1 MNSGLILFVVS
12 SIVTLAIASKSYSIG
27 KKFNFLDY
35 PAKGKIHSLPIPFVG
50 GIIIYFLIIVS
61 FLLNLLLDSDVNLYL
76 FLYINFFFIL
86 GFIDDKYDLNSYYKI
101 SLVII
106 ISLFF
111 IYIDKSFLIHRI
123 VFEISENEFYFGI
136 LKIPVTI
143 LCILLLYI
151 ALNMSDGINC
161 LLISF
166 TIIAMMLVN
175 TLIFKRNLEFIDI
188 SLFSSLITL
197 LYFNYK
203 NKIFLGNAGANLI
216 AAYFIYSLING
227 NYYRSVDVFLV
238 ISPFLILGIDMVRLI
253 FLRLLNRT
261 NPFNRDLNHFH
272 HILYRKFNIK
282 ITVAIYLIISFMPLT
297 LNYLTN
303 ITTLAFIPFQI
314 LIYSFII
321 YRLRKITIKIN
332 E

>member
-1 MNSGLILFVVS
+1 MIKGLIFFLIN
-12 SIVTLAIASKSYSIG
+12 SIIVLVIASKSYSIG

-35 PAKGKIHSLPIPFVG
+35 PAKGKIHTSPIPFVG
-50 GIIIYFLIIVS
+50 GVIIYILLIICFS
-61 FLLNLLLDSDVNLYL
+61 LNFFINIDLNLYS
-76 FLYINFFFIL
+76 FFYMTVFFVL
-86 GFIDDKYDLNSYYKI
+86 GFIDDKFDLNSYYKI
-101 SLVII
+101 LLVIV
-106 ISLFF
+106 ISLLMIFV
-111 IYIDKSFLIHRI
+111 DESFLIYKI
-123 VFEISENEFYFGI
+123 SFEITNNEFYFGL

-151 ALNMSDGINC
+151 AINMSDGINC

-166 TIIAMMLVN
+166 ASLTLILIN
-175 TLIFKRNLEFIDI
+175 TLVFRHSLEFIDI
-188 SLFSSLITL
+188 TLLSSLITL

-203 NKIFLGNAGANLI
+203 NKVFLGNAGANLI

-253 FLRLLNRT
+253 FLRLLKRT

-272 HILYRKFNIK
+272 HILYRKFNIE
-282 ITVAIYLIISFMPLT
+282 ITIATYLIISFMPLT

-303 ITTLAFIPFQI
+303 VTTLAFIPFQI

-321 YRLRKITIKIN
+321 YRLG
-332 E
+332 

>member
-1 MNSGLILFVVS
+1 MIKGLIFFLIN
-12 SIVTLAIASKSYSIG
+12 SIIVLVIASKSYSIG

-35 PAKGKIHSLPIPFVG
+35 PAKGKIHTSPIPFVG
-50 GIIIYFLIIVS
+50 GIIIYILLIICFS
-61 FLLNLLLDSDVNLYL
+61 LNFFINIDLNLYS
-76 FLYINFFFIL
+76 FFYMTVFFVL
-86 GFIDDKYDLNSYYKI
+86 GFIDDKFDLNSYYKI
-101 SLVII
+101 LLVIV
-106 ISLFF
+106 ISLLMIFV
-111 IYIDKSFLIHRI
+111 DESFLIYKI
-123 VFEISENEFYFGI
+123 SFEITNNEFYFGL

-151 ALNMSDGINC
+151 AINMSDGINC

-166 TIIAMMLVN
+166 ASLTLILIN
-175 TLIFKRNLEFIDI
+175 TLVFRRSLEFIDI
-188 SLFSSLITL
+188 TLLSSLITL

-203 NKIFLGNAGANLI
+203 NKVFLGNAGANLI

-253 FLRLLNRT
+253 FLRLLKRT

-282 ITVAIYLIISFMPLT
+282 ITIATYLIISFMPLT

-303 ITTLAFIPFQI
+303 VTTLAFIPFQI

-321 YRLRKITIKIN
+321 YRLG
-332 E
+332 

>member
-1 MNSGLILFVVS
+1 MIKGLIFFLIN
-12 SIVTLAIASKSYSIG
+12 SIIVLVIASKSYSIG

-35 PAKGKIHSLPIPFVG
+35 PAKGKIHTSPTPFVG
-50 GIIIYFLIIVS
+50 GIIIYILLIICFS
-61 FLLNLLLDSDVNLYL
+61 LNFFINIDLNLYS
-76 FLYINFFFIL
+76 FFYMTVFFVL
-86 GFIDDKYDLNSYYKI
+86 GFIDDKFDLNSYYKI
-101 SLVII
+101 LLVIV
-106 ISLFF
+106 ISLLM
-111 IYIDKSFLIHRI
+111 IYVDESFLIYKI
-123 VFEISENEFYFGI
+123 SFEITNNEFYFGL

-151 ALNMSDGINC
+151 AINMSDGINC

-166 TIIAMMLVN
+166 ASLTLLLINILV
-175 TLIFKRNLEFIDI
+175 FRHSLEFIDI
-188 SLFSSLITL
+188 TLLSSLITL

-203 NKIFLGNAGANLI
+203 NKVFLGNAGANLI
-216 AAYFIYSLING
+216 AAYFIYLLING

-238 ISPFLILGIDMVRLI
+238 ISPFLVLGIDMVRLI
-253 FLRLLNRT
+253 FLRLLKRT

-282 ITVAIYLIISFMPLT
+282 ITIATYLIISFMPLT

-303 ITTLAFIPFQI
+303 ITTLTFIPFQI

-321 YRLRKITIKIN
+321 YRLR
-332 E
+332 

>member
-1 MNSGLILFVVS
+1 MIKGLIFFLIN
-12 SIVTLAIASKSYSIG
+12 SIIVLVIASKSYSIG

-35 PAKGKIHSLPIPFVG
+35 PAKGKIHTSPIPFVG
-50 GIIIYFLIIVS
+50 GVIIYILLIICFS
-61 FLLNLLLDSDVNLYL
+61 LNFFINIDLNLYS
-76 FLYINFFFIL
+76 FFYMTVFFVL
-86 GFIDDKYDLNSYYKI
+86 GFIDDKFDLNSYYKI
-101 SLVII
+101 LLVIV
-106 ISLFF
+106 ISLLMIFV
-111 IYIDKSFLIHRI
+111 DESFLIYKI
-123 VFEISENEFYFGI
+123 SFEITNNEFYFGL

-151 ALNMSDGINC
+151 AINMSDGINC

-166 TIIAMMLVN
+166 ASITLILIN
-175 TLIFKRNLEFIDI
+175 TLIFRHSLEFIDI
-188 SLFSSLITL
+188 TLLSSLITL

-203 NKIFLGNAGANLI
+203 NKVFLGNAGANLI

-253 FLRLLNRT
+253 FLRLLKKN
-261 NPFNRDLNHFH
+261 NPFNRDLGHFH

-282 ITVAIYLIISFMPLT
+282 ITIATYLIISFMPLT

-303 ITTLAFIPFQI
+303 VTTLAFIPFQI

-321 YRLRKITIKIN
+321 YRLR
-332 E
+332 

>member
-1 MNSGLILFVVS
+1 MIKGLIFFLIN
-12 SIVTLAIASKSYSIG
+12 SIIVLVIASKSYSIG

-35 PAKGKIHSLPIPFVG
+35 PAKGKIHTSPIPFVG
-50 GIIIYFLIIVS
+50 GVIIYILLIICFS
-61 FLLNLLLDSDVNLYL
+61 LNFFINIDLNLYS
-76 FLYINFFFIL
+76 FFYMTVFFVL
-86 GFIDDKYDLNSYYKI
+86 GFIDDMFDLNSYYKI
-101 SLVII
+101 LLVIV
-106 ISLFF
+106 ISLLMIFV
-111 IYIDKSFLIHRI
+111 DESFLIYKI
-123 VFEISENEFYFGI
+123 SFEITNNEFYFGL

-151 ALNMSDGINC
+151 AINMSDGINC

-166 TIIAMMLVN
+166 ASITLILIN
-175 TLIFKRNLEFIDI
+175 TLIFRHSLEFIDI
-188 SLFSSLITL
+188 TLLSSLITL

-203 NKIFLGNAGANLI
+203 NKVFLGNAGANLI

-253 FLRLLNRT
+253 FLRLLKRT

-282 ITVAIYLIISFMPLT
+282 ITIATYLIISFMPLT

-321 YRLRKITIKIN
+321 YRLR
-332 E
+332 

>member
-1 MNSGLILFVVS
+1 MIKGLIFFLIN
-12 SIVTLAIASKSYSIG
+12 SIIVLVIASKSYSIG

-35 PAKGKIHSLPIPFVG
+35 PAKGKIHTSPIPFVG
-50 GIIIYFLIIVS
+50 GVIIYILLIICFS
-61 FLLNLLLDSDVNLYL
+61 LNFFINIDLNLYS
-76 FLYINFFFIL
+76 FFYMTVFFVL
-86 GFIDDKYDLNSYYKI
+86 GFIDDMFDLNSYYKI
-101 SLVII
+101 LLVIV
-106 ISLFF
+106 ISLLMIFV
-111 IYIDKSFLIHRI
+111 DESFLIYKI
-123 VFEISENEFYFGI
+123 SFEITNNEFYFGL

-151 ALNMSDGINC
+151 AINMSDGINC

-166 TIIAMMLVN
+166 ASLTLILIN
-175 TLIFKRNLEFIDI
+175 TLVFRHSLEFIDI
-188 SLFSSLITL
+188 TLLSSLITL

-203 NKIFLGNAGANLI
+203 NKVFLGNAGANLI

-253 FLRLLNRT
+253 FLRLLKRT

-282 ITVAIYLIISFMPLT
+282 ITIATYLIISFMPLT

-303 ITTLAFIPFQI
+303 VTTLAFIPFQI

-321 YRLRKITIKIN
+321 YRLG
-332 E
+332 

>member
-1 MNSGLILFVVS
+1 MIKGLIFFLIN
-12 SIVTLAIASKSYSIG
+12 SIIVLVIASKSYSIG

-35 PAKGKIHSLPIPFVG
+35 PAKGKIHTSPIPFVG
-50 GIIIYFLIIVS
+50 GVIIYILLIICFS
-61 FLLNLLLDSDVNLYL
+61 LNFFINIDLNLYS
-76 FLYINFFFIL
+76 FFYMTVFFVL
-86 GFIDDKYDLNSYYKI
+86 GFIDDKFDLNSYYKI
-101 SLVII
+101 LLVIV
-106 ISLFF
+106 ISLLMIFV
-111 IYIDKSFLIHRI
+111 DESFLIYKI
-123 VFEISENEFYFGI
+123 SFEITNNEFYFGP

-151 ALNMSDGINC
+151 AINMSDGINC

-166 TIIAMMLVN
+166 ASITLILIN
-175 TLIFKRNLEFIDI
+175 TLIFRHSLEFIDI
-188 SLFSSLITL
+188 TLLSSLITL

-203 NKIFLGNAGANLI
+203 NKVFLGNAGANLI

-253 FLRLLNRT
+253 FLRLLKRT

-282 ITVAIYLIISFMPLT
+282 ITIATYLIISFMPLT

-321 YRLRKITIKIN
+321 YRLR
-332 E
+332 

>member
-1 MNSGLILFVVS
+1 MIKGLIFFIINSIIVS
-12 SIVTLAIASKSYSIG
+12 VIVSKSYNIA

-35 PAKGKIHSLPIPFVG
+35 PAKDKTHTSPTPFVG
-50 GIIIYFLIIVS
+50 GIIIYILLIVCFSLNFFINID
-61 FLLNLLLDSDVNLYL
+61 LNLYS
-76 FLYINFFFIL
+76 FFYMTAFFVL
-86 GFIDDKYDLNSYYKI
+86 GFIDDKFDLNSYYKI
-101 SLVII
+101 LLVIV
-106 ISLFF
+106 ISLFLIF
-111 IYIDKSFLIHRI
+111 VDESFLIHKI
-123 VFEISENEFYFGI
+123 FFEITNNEFYFGL

-151 ALNMSDGINC
+151 AINMSDGINC

-166 TIIAMMLVN
+166 ASVTLVLVN
-175 TLIFKRNLEFIDI
+175 TLILKHSLKFIDI
-188 SLFSSLITL
+188 TLLSSLITL

-203 NKIFLGNAGANLI
+203 NKVFLGNAGANLI
-216 AAYFIYSLING
+216 AAYFIYLLING

-238 ISPFLILGIDMVRLI
+238 ISPFLVLGIDMVRLI
-253 FLRLLNRT
+253 FLRLLKKT

-282 ITVAIYLIISFMPLT
+282 ITTATYLVISFMPLT
-297 LNYLTN
+297 LNYLTS

-321 YRLRKITIKIN
+321 YRLR
-332 E
+332 

>member
-1 MNSGLILFVVS
+1 MIKGLIFFLIN
-12 SIVTLAIASKSYSIG
+12 SIIVLVIASKSYSIG

-35 PAKGKIHSLPIPFVG
+35 PAKGKIHTSPIPFVG
-50 GIIIYFLIIVS
+50 GIIIYILLIICFS
-61 FLLNLLLDSDVNLYL
+61 LNFFINIDLNLYS
-76 FLYINFFFIL
+76 FFYMTVFFVL
-86 GFIDDKYDLNSYYKI
+86 GFIDDKFDLNSYYKI
-101 SLVII
+101 LLVIV
-106 ISLFF
+106 ISLLMIFV
-111 IYIDKSFLIHRI
+111 DESFLIYKI
-123 VFEISENEFYFGI
+123 SFEITNNEFYFGL

-151 ALNMSDGINC
+151 AINMSDGINC

-166 TIIAMMLVN
+166 ASITLILIN
-175 TLIFKRNLEFIDI
+175 TLIFRHSLEFIDI
-188 SLFSSLITL
+188 TLLSSLITL

-203 NKIFLGNAGANLI
+203 NKVFLGNAGANLI

-253 FLRLLNRT
+253 FLRLLKRT

-282 ITVAIYLIISFMPLT
+282 ITIATYLIISFMPLT

-321 YRLRKITIKIN
+321 YRLR
-332 E
+332 

>member
-1 MNSGLILFVVS
+1 MIKGLIFFLIN
-12 SIVTLAIASKSYSIG
+12 SIIVLVIASKSYSIG

-35 PAKGKIHSLPIPFVG
+35 PAKGKIHTSPIPFVG
-50 GIIIYFLIIVS
+50 GVIIYILLIICFS
-61 FLLNLLLDSDVNLYL
+61 LNFFINIDLNLYS
-76 FLYINFFFIL
+76 FFYMTVFFVL
-86 GFIDDKYDLNSYYKI
+86 GFIDDKFDLNSYYKI
-101 SLVII
+101 LLVIV
-106 ISLFF
+106 ISLLMIFV
-111 IYIDKSFLIHRI
+111 DESFLIYKI
-123 VFEISENEFYFGI
+123 SFEITNNEFYFGL

-151 ALNMSDGINC
+151 AINMSDGINC

-166 TIIAMMLVN
+166 ASLTLILIN
-175 TLIFKRNLEFIDI
+175 TLVFRHSLEFIDI
-188 SLFSSLITL
+188 TLLSSLITL

-203 NKIFLGNAGANLI
+203 NKVFLGNAGANLI

-253 FLRLLNRT
+253 FLRLLKRT

-282 ITVAIYLIISFMPLT
+282 ITIATYLIISFMPLT

-321 YRLRKITIKIN
+321 YRLR
-332 E
+332 

>member
-1 MNSGLILFVVS
+1 MIKGLIFFLIN
-12 SIVTLAIASKSYSIG
+12 SIIVLVIASKSYSIG

-35 PAKGKIHSLPIPFVG
+35 PAKGKIHTSPIPFVG
-50 GIIIYFLIIVS
+50 GVIIYILLIICFS
-61 FLLNLLLDSDVNLYL
+61 LNFFINIDLNLYS
-76 FLYINFFFIL
+76 FFYMTVFFVL
-86 GFIDDKYDLNSYYKI
+86 GFIDDKFDLNSYYKI
-101 SLVII
+101 LLVIV
-106 ISLFF
+106 ISLLMIFV
-111 IYIDKSFLIHRI
+111 DESFLIYKI
-123 VFEISENEFYFGI
+123 SFEITNNEFYFGP

-151 ALNMSDGINC
+151 AINMSDGINC

-166 TIIAMMLVN
+166 ASITLILIN
-175 TLIFKRNLEFIDI
+175 TLIFRHSLEFIDI
-188 SLFSSLITL
+188 TLLSSLITL

-203 NKIFLGNAGANLI
+203 NKVFLGNAGANLI

-253 FLRLLNRT
+253 FLRLLKRT

-282 ITVAIYLIISFMPLT
+282 ITIATYLIISFMPLT

-303 ITTLAFIPFQI
+303 VTTLAFIPFQI
-314 LIYSFII
+314 LIYSFIT
-321 YRLRKITIKIN
+321 YRLG
-332 E
+332 

>member
-1 MNSGLILFVVS
+1 MTVFFV
-12 SIVTLAIASKSYSIG
+12 
-27 KKFNFLDY
+27 
-35 PAKGKIHSLPIPFVG
+35 
-50 GIIIYFLIIVS
+50 
-61 FLLNLLLDSDVNLYL
+61 
-76 FLYINFFFIL
+76 L
-86 GFIDDKYDLNSYYKI
+86 GFIDDMFDLNSYYKI
-101 SLVII
+101 LLVIV
-106 ISLFF
+106 ISLLMIFV
-111 IYIDKSFLIHRI
+111 DESFLIYKI
-123 VFEISENEFYFGI
+123 SFEITNNEFYFGL

-151 ALNMSDGINC
+151 AINMSDGINC

-166 TIIAMMLVN
+166 ASLTLILIN
-175 TLIFKRNLEFIDI
+175 TLVFRHSLEFIDI
-188 SLFSSLITL
+188 TLLSSLITL

-203 NKIFLGNAGANLI
+203 NKVFLGNAGANLI

-253 FLRLLNRT
+253 FLRLLKRT

-282 ITVAIYLIISFMPLT
+282 ITIATYLIISFMPLT

-303 ITTLAFIPFQI
+303 VTTLAFIPFQI

-321 YRLRKITIKIN
+321 YRLR
-332 E
+332 

>member
-1 MNSGLILFVVS
+1 MIKGLIFFLIN
-12 SIVTLAIASKSYSIG
+12 SIIVLVIASKSYSIG

-35 PAKGKIHSLPIPFVG
+35 PAKGKIHTSPIPFVG
-50 GIIIYFLIIVS
+50 GVIIYILLIICFS
-61 FLLNLLLDSDVNLYL
+61 LNFFINIDLNLYS
-76 FLYINFFFIL
+76 FFYMTVFFVL
-86 GFIDDKYDLNSYYKI
+86 GFIDDKFDLNSYYKI
-101 SLVII
+101 LLVIV
-106 ISLFF
+106 ISLLMIFV
-111 IYIDKSFLIHRI
+111 DESFLIYKI
-123 VFEISENEFYFGI
+123 SFEITNNEFYFGL

-151 ALNMSDGINC
+151 AINMSDGINC

-166 TIIAMMLVN
+166 ASLTLILIN
-175 TLIFKRNLEFIDI
+175 TLVFRHSLEFIDI
-188 SLFSSLITL
+188 TLLSSLITL

-203 NKIFLGNAGANLI
+203 NKVFLGNAGANLI

-227 NYYRSVDVFLV
+227 NYYRSVGVFLV

-253 FLRLLNRT
+253 FLRLLKRT

-282 ITVAIYLIISFMPLT
+282 ITIATYLIISFMPLT

-303 ITTLAFIPFQI
+303 VTTLAFIPFQI

-321 YRLRKITIKIN
+321 YRLR
-332 E
+332 

>member
-1 MNSGLILFVVS
+1 MIKGLIFFLIN
-12 SIVTLAIASKSYSIG
+12 SIIVLVIASKSYSIG

-35 PAKGKIHSLPIPFVG
+35 PAKGKIHTSPIPFVG
-50 GIIIYFLIIVS
+50 GVIIYILLIICFS
-61 FLLNLLLDSDVNLYL
+61 LNFFINIDLNLYS
-76 FLYINFFFIL
+76 FFYMTVFFVL
-86 GFIDDKYDLNSYYKI
+86 GFIDDKFDLNSYYKI
-101 SLVII
+101 LLVIV
-106 ISLFF
+106 ISLLMIFV
-111 IYIDKSFLIHRI
+111 DESFLIYKI
-123 VFEISENEFYFGI
+123 SFEITNNEFYFGL

-151 ALNMSDGINC
+151 AINMSDGINC

-166 TIIAMMLVN
+166 ASITLILIN
-175 TLIFKRNLEFIDI
+175 TLIFRHSLEFIDI
-188 SLFSSLITL
+188 TLLSSLITL

-203 NKIFLGNAGANLI
+203 NKVFLGNAGANLI

-253 FLRLLNRT
+253 FLRLLKRT

-282 ITVAIYLIISFMPLT
+282 ITIATYLIISFMPLT

-303 ITTLAFIPFQI
+303 VTTLAFIPFQI
-314 LIYSFII
+314 LIYSFIT
-321 YRLRKITIKIN
+321 YRLG
-332 E
+332 

>member
-1 MNSGLILFVVS
+1 MIKGLIFFLIN
-12 SIVTLAIASKSYSIG
+12 SIIVLVIASKSYSIG

-35 PAKGKIHSLPIPFVG
+35 PAKGKIHTSPIPFVG
-50 GIIIYFLIIVS
+50 GVIIYILLIICFS
-61 FLLNLLLDSDVNLYL
+61 LNFFINIDLNLYS
-76 FLYINFFFIL
+76 FFYMTVFFVL
-86 GFIDDKYDLNSYYKI
+86 GFIDDKFDLNSYYKI
-101 SLVII
+101 LLVIV
-106 ISLFF
+106 ISLLMIFV
-111 IYIDKSFLIHRI
+111 DESFLIYKI
-123 VFEISENEFYFGI
+123 SFEITNNEFYFGL

-151 ALNMSDGINC
+151 AINMSDGINC

-166 TIIAMMLVN
+166 ASITLILIN
-175 TLIFKRNLEFIDI
+175 TLIFRHSLEFIDI
-188 SLFSSLITL
+188 TLLSSLITL

-203 NKIFLGNAGANLI
+203 NKVFLGNAGANLI

-253 FLRLLNRT
+253 FLRLLKRT

-282 ITVAIYLIISFMPLT
+282 ITIVTYLIISFMPLT

-303 ITTLAFIPFQI
+303 VTTLAFIPFQI
-314 LIYSFII
+314 LIYSFIT
-321 YRLRKITIKIN
+321 YRLG
-332 E
+332 

>member
-1 MNSGLILFVVS
+1 MIKGLIFFLIN
-12 SIVTLAIASKSYSIG
+12 SIIVLVIASKSYSIG

-35 PAKGKIHSLPIPFVG
+35 PAKGKIHTSPIPFVG
-50 GIIIYFLIIVS
+50 GVIIYILLIICFS
-61 FLLNLLLDSDVNLYL
+61 LNFFINIDLNLYS
-76 FLYINFFFIL
+76 FFYMTVFFVL
-86 GFIDDKYDLNSYYKI
+86 GFIDDKFDLNSYYKI
-101 SLVII
+101 LLVIV
-106 ISLFF
+106 ISLLMIFV
-111 IYIDKSFLIHRI
+111 DESFLIYKI
-123 VFEISENEFYFGI
+123 SFEITNNEFYFGL

-151 ALNMSDGINC
+151 AINMSDGINC

-166 TIIAMMLVN
+166 ASITLILIN
-175 TLIFKRNLEFIDI
+175 TLIFRHSLEFIDI
-188 SLFSSLITL
+188 TLLSSLITL

-203 NKIFLGNAGANLI
+203 NKVFLGNAGANLI

-253 FLRLLNRT
+253 FLRLLKRT

-282 ITVAIYLIISFMPLT
+282 ITIATYLIISFMPLT

-321 YRLRKITIKIN
+321 YRLR
-332 E
+332 

>member
-1 MNSGLILFVVS
+1 MIEKIILFIIN
-12 SIVTLAIASKSYSIG
+12 SIIVLTINTKSYYIA

-35 PAKGKIHSLPIPFVG
+35 PSKNKIHASPTPFVG
-50 GIIIYFLIIVS
+50 GIIIY
-61 FLLNLLLDSDVNLYL
+61 LLLFTCFVANVLSNFGLNTYL
-76 FLYINFFFIL
+76 FFYISAFFVL
-86 GFIDDKYDLNSYYKI
+86 GFIDDKFNLNSYYKI
-101 SLVII
+101 LLVILISI
-106 ISLFF
+106 IF
-111 IYIDKSFLIHRI
+111 IFLDDSFLIHKI
-123 VFEISENEFYFGI
+123 FFSISNTEYYFGK

-151 ALNMSDGINC
+151 AINMSDGINC

-166 TIIAMMLVN
+166 ASVTLVLIN
-175 TLIFKRNLEFIDI
+175 TLILKHSLEFIDI
-188 SLFSSLITL
+188 TLLSSLITL

-203 NKIFLGNAGANLI
+203 NKVFLGNAGANLI

-253 FLRLLNRT
+253 FLRLLKRT

-282 ITVAIYLIISFMPLT
+282 ITIVTYLIISFMPLT

-303 ITTLAFIPFQI
+303 VTTLAFIPFQI

-321 YRLRKITIKIN
+321 YRLR
-332 E
+332 

>member
-1 MNSGLILFVVS
+1 MIKGLIFFLIN
-12 SIVTLAIASKSYSIG
+12 SIIVLVIASKSYSIG

-35 PAKGKIHSLPIPFVG
+35 PAKGKIHTSPIPFVG
-50 GIIIYFLIIVS
+50 GVIIYILLIICFS
-61 FLLNLLLDSDVNLYL
+61 LNFFINIDLNLYS
-76 FLYINFFFIL
+76 FFYMTVFFVL
-86 GFIDDKYDLNSYYKI
+86 GFIDDKFDLNSYYKI
-101 SLVII
+101 LLVIV
-106 ISLFF
+106 ISLLMIFV
-111 IYIDKSFLIHRI
+111 DESFLIYKI
-123 VFEISENEFYFGI
+123 SFEITNNEFYFGL

-151 ALNMSDGINC
+151 AINMSDGINC

-166 TIIAMMLVN
+166 ASLTLILIN
-175 TLIFKRNLEFIDI
+175 TLVFRHSLEFIDI
-188 SLFSSLITL
+188 TLLSSLITL

-203 NKIFLGNAGANLI
+203 NKVFLGNAGANLI

-253 FLRLLNRT
+253 FLRLLKRT

-282 ITVAIYLIISFMPLT
+282 ITIATYLIISFMPLT

-303 ITTLAFIPFQI
+303 VTTLAFIPFQI

-321 YRLRKITIKIN
+321 YRLR
-332 E
+332 

>member
-1 MNSGLILFVVS
+1 MIKGLIFFLIN
-12 SIVTLAIASKSYSIG
+12 SIIVLVIASKSYSIG

-35 PAKGKIHSLPIPFVG
+35 PAKGKIHTSPIPFVG
-50 GIIIYFLIIVS
+50 GVIIYILLIICFS
-61 FLLNLLLDSDVNLYL
+61 LNFFINIDLNLYS
-76 FLYINFFFIL
+76 FFYMTVFFVL
-86 GFIDDKYDLNSYYKI
+86 GFIDDKFDLNSYYKI
-101 SLVII
+101 LLVIV
-106 ISLFF
+106 ISLLMIFV
-111 IYIDKSFLIHRI
+111 DESFLIYKI
-123 VFEISENEFYFGI
+123 SFEITNNEFYFGL

-151 ALNMSDGINC
+151 AINMSDGINC

-166 TIIAMMLVN
+166 ASITLILIN
-175 TLIFKRNLEFIDI
+175 TLIFRHSLEFIDI
-188 SLFSSLITL
+188 TLLSSLITL

-203 NKIFLGNAGANLI
+203 NKVFLGNAGANLI

-253 FLRLLNRT
+253 FLRLLKRT

-282 ITVAIYLIISFMPLT
+282 ITIATYLIISFMPLT

-303 ITTLAFIPFQI
+303 VTTLAFIPFQI

-321 YRLRKITIKIN
+321 YRLG
-332 E
+332 

>member
-1 MNSGLILFVVS
+1 MIKGLIFFLIN
-12 SIVTLAIASKSYSIG
+12 SIIVLVIASKSYSIG

-35 PAKGKIHSLPIPFVG
+35 PAKGKIHTSPIPFVG
-50 GIIIYFLIIVS
+50 GVIIYILLIICFS
-61 FLLNLLLDSDVNLYL
+61 LNFFINIDLNLYS
-76 FLYINFFFIL
+76 FFYMTVFFVL
-86 GFIDDKYDLNSYYKI
+86 GFIDDKFDLNSYYKI
-101 SLVII
+101 LLVIV
-106 ISLFF
+106 ISLLMIFV
-111 IYIDKSFLIHRI
+111 DESFLIYKI
-123 VFEISENEFYFGI
+123 SFEITNNEFYFGL

-151 ALNMSDGINC
+151 AINMSDGINC

-166 TIIAMMLVN
+166 ASLTLILIN
-175 TLIFKRNLEFIDI
+175 TLVFRHSLEFIDI
-188 SLFSSLITL
+188 TLLSSLITL

-203 NKIFLGNAGANLI
+203 NKVFLGNAGANLI

-253 FLRLLNRT
+253 FLRLLKRT

-282 ITVAIYLIISFMPLT
+282 ITIVTYLIISFMPLT

-303 ITTLAFIPFQI
+303 VTTLAFIPFQI

-321 YRLRKITIKIN
+321 YRLR
-332 E
+332 

>member
-1 MNSGLILFVVS
+1 MIKGLIFLLIN
-12 SIVTLAIASKSYSIG
+12 SIIVLVIASKSYSIG

-35 PAKGKIHSLPIPFVG
+35 PAKGKIHTSPIPFVG
-50 GIIIYFLIIVS
+50 GIIIYILLIICFS
-61 FLLNLLLDSDVNLYL
+61 LNFFINIDLNLYS
-76 FLYINFFFIL
+76 FFYMTVFFVL
-86 GFIDDKYDLNSYYKI
+86 GFIDDKFDLNSYYKI
-101 SLVII
+101 LLVIV
-106 ISLFF
+106 ISLLMIFV
-111 IYIDKSFLIHRI
+111 DESFLIYKI
-123 VFEISENEFYFGI
+123 SFEITNNEFYFGL

-151 ALNMSDGINC
+151 AINMSDGINC

-166 TIIAMMLVN
+166 ASLTLILIN
-175 TLIFKRNLEFIDI
+175 TLVFRRSLEFIDI
-188 SLFSSLITL
+188 TLLSSLITL

-203 NKIFLGNAGANLI
+203 NKVFLGNAGANLI

-253 FLRLLNRT
+253 FLRLLKRT

-282 ITVAIYLIISFMPLT
+282 ITIVTYLIISFMPLT

-321 YRLRKITIKIN
+321 YRLR
-332 E
+332 

>member
-1 MNSGLILFVVS
+1 MIKGLIFFLIN
-12 SIVTLAIASKSYSIG
+12 SIIVLVIASKSYSIG

-35 PAKGKIHSLPIPFVG
+35 PAKGKIHTSPIPFVG
-50 GIIIYFLIIVS
+50 GVIIYILLIICFS
-61 FLLNLLLDSDVNLYL
+61 LNFFINIDLNLYS
-76 FLYINFFFIL
+76 FFYMTVFFVL
-86 GFIDDKYDLNSYYKI
+86 GFIDDKFDLNSYYKI
-101 SLVII
+101 LLVIV
-106 ISLFF
+106 ISLLMIFV
-111 IYIDKSFLIHRI
+111 DESFLIYKI
-123 VFEISENEFYFGI
+123 SFEITNNEFYFGL

-151 ALNMSDGINC
+151 AINMSDGINC

-166 TIIAMMLVN
+166 ASLTLILIN
-175 TLIFKRNLEFIDI
+175 TLVFRHSLEFIDI
-188 SLFSSLITL
+188 TLLSSLITL

-203 NKIFLGNAGANLI
+203 NKVFLGNAGANLI

-253 FLRLLNRT
+253 FLRLLKRT

-272 HILYRKFNIK
+272 HILYRKFNIE
-282 ITVAIYLIISFMPLT
+282 ITIATYLIISFMPLT

-321 YRLRKITIKIN
+321 YRLR
-332 E
+332 

>member
-1 MNSGLILFVVS
+1 MIKGLIFFLIN
-12 SIVTLAIASKSYSIG
+12 SIIVLVIASKSYSIG

-35 PAKGKIHSLPIPFVG
+35 PAKGKIHTSPIPFVG
-50 GIIIYFLIIVS
+50 GVIIYILLIICFS
-61 FLLNLLLDSDVNLYL
+61 LNFFINIDLNLYS
-76 FLYINFFFIL
+76 FFYMTVFFVL
-86 GFIDDKYDLNSYYKI
+86 GFIDDKFDLNSYYKI
-101 SLVII
+101 LLVIV
-106 ISLFF
+106 ISLLMIFV
-111 IYIDKSFLIHRI
+111 DESFLIYKI
-123 VFEISENEFYFGI
+123 SFEITNNEFYFGL

-151 ALNMSDGINC
+151 AINMSDGINC

-166 TIIAMMLVN
+166 ASLTLILIN
-175 TLIFKRNLEFIDI
+175 TLVFRHSLEFIDI
-188 SLFSSLITL
+188 TLLSSLITL

-203 NKIFLGNAGANLI
+203 NKVFLGNAGANLI

-253 FLRLLNRT
+253 FLRLLKRT

-272 HILYRKFNIK
+272 HILYRKFNIE
-282 ITVAIYLIISFMPLT
+282 ITIATYLIISFMPLT

-303 ITTLAFIPFQI
+303 VTTLAFIPFQI

-321 YRLRKITIKIN
+321 YRLR
-332 E
+332 

>member
-1 MNSGLILFVVS
+1 MIKGLIFFLIN
-12 SIVTLAIASKSYSIG
+12 SIIVLVIASKSYSIG

-35 PAKGKIHSLPIPFVG
+35 PAKGKIHTSPIPFVG
-50 GIIIYFLIIVS
+50 GIIIYILLIICFS
-61 FLLNLLLDSDVNLYL
+61 LNFFINIDLNLYS
-76 FLYINFFFIL
+76 FFYMTVFFVL
-86 GFIDDKYDLNSYYKI
+86 GFIDDKFDLNSYYKI
-101 SLVII
+101 LLVIV
-106 ISLFF
+106 ISLLMIFV
-111 IYIDKSFLIHRI
+111 DESFLIYKI
-123 VFEISENEFYFGI
+123 SFEITNNEFYFGL

-151 ALNMSDGINC
+151 AINMSDGINC

-166 TIIAMMLVN
+166 ASLTLILIN
-175 TLIFKRNLEFIDI
+175 TLVFRHSLEFIDI
-188 SLFSSLITL
+188 TLLSSLITL

-203 NKIFLGNAGANLI
+203 NKVFLGNAGANLI

-253 FLRLLNRT
+253 FLRLLKRT

-282 ITVAIYLIISFMPLT
+282 ITIVTYLIISFMPLT

-303 ITTLAFIPFQI
+303 VTTLAFIPFQI

-321 YRLRKITIKIN
+321 YRLR
-332 E
+332 

>member
-1 MNSGLILFVVS
+1 MIKGLIFFLIN
-12 SIVTLAIASKSYSIG
+12 SIIVLVIASKSYSIG

-35 PAKGKIHSLPIPFVG
+35 PAKGKIHTSPTPFVG
-50 GIIIYFLIIVS
+50 GIIIYILLIICFS
-61 FLLNLLLDSDVNLYL
+61 LNFFINIDLNLYS
-76 FLYINFFFIL
+76 FFYMTVFFVL
-86 GFIDDKYDLNSYYKI
+86 GFIDDKFDLNSYYKI
-101 SLVII
+101 LLVIV
-106 ISLFF
+106 ISLLM
-111 IYIDKSFLIHRI
+111 IYVDESFLIYKI
-123 VFEISENEFYFGI
+123 SFEITNNEFYFGL

-151 ALNMSDGINC
+151 AINMSDGINC

-166 TIIAMMLVN
+166 ASLTLLLIN
-175 TLIFKRNLEFIDI
+175 TLVFRHSLEFIDI
-188 SLFSSLITL
+188 TLLSSLITL

-203 NKIFLGNAGANLI
+203 NKVFLGNAGANLI
-216 AAYFIYSLING
+216 AAYFIYLLING
-227 NYYRSVDVFLV
+227 NYNKPVDVFLV

-253 FLRLLNRT
+253 FLRLLKRT

-282 ITVAIYLIISFMPLT
+282 ITIATYLIISFMPLT

-303 ITTLAFIPFQI
+303 ITTLTFIPFQI

-321 YRLRKITIKIN
+321 YRLG
-332 E
+332 

>member
-1 MNSGLILFVVS
+1 MIKGLIFFLIN
-12 SIVTLAIASKSYSIG
+12 SIIVLVIASKSYSIG

-35 PAKGKIHSLPIPFVG
+35 PAKGKIHTSPIPFVG
-50 GIIIYFLIIVS
+50 GIIIYILLIICFS
-61 FLLNLLLDSDVNLYL
+61 LNFFINIDLNLYS
-76 FLYINFFFIL
+76 FFYMTVFFVL
-86 GFIDDKYDLNSYYKI
+86 GFIDDKFDLNSYYKI
-101 SLVII
+101 LLVIV
-106 ISLFF
+106 ISLLMIFV
-111 IYIDKSFLIHRI
+111 DESFLIYKI
-123 VFEISENEFYFGI
+123 SFEITNNEFYFGL

-151 ALNMSDGINC
+151 AINMSDGINC

-166 TIIAMMLVN
+166 ASLTLILIN
-175 TLIFKRNLEFIDI
+175 TLVFRHSLEFIDI
-188 SLFSSLITL
+188 TLLSSLITL

-203 NKIFLGNAGANLI
+203 NKVFLGNAGANLI

-253 FLRLLNRT
+253 FLRLLKRT

-282 ITVAIYLIISFMPLT
+282 ITIATYLIISFMPLT

-321 YRLRKITIKIN
+321 YRLG
-332 E
+332 

>member
-1 MNSGLILFVVS
+1 MINGLIFFMVN
-12 SIVTLAIASKSYSIG
+12 SIIVLIIVSKSYAIG
-27 KKFNFLDY
+27 KKFDFLDY
-35 PAKGKIHSLPIPFVG
+35 PAKGKIHTSPTPFVG
-50 GIIIYFLIIVS
+50 GIIIYILLIAYFSLNFFINID
-61 FLLNLLLDSDVNLYL
+61 LNLYS
-76 FLYINFFFIL
+76 FFYMTAFFVL
-86 GFIDDKYDLNSYYKI
+86 GFIDDKFDLNSYYKI
-101 SLVII
+101 LLVIV
-106 ISLFF
+106 ISLFLIF
-111 IYIDKSFLIHRI
+111 VDESFLIHKI
-123 VFEISENEFYFGI
+123 FFEITNNEFYFGL

-151 ALNMSDGINC
+151 AINMSDGINC

-166 TIIAMMLVN
+166 ASVTLVLVN
-175 TLIFKRNLEFIDI
+175 TLILKHSLKFIDI
-188 SLFSSLITL
+188 TLLSSLITL

-203 NKIFLGNAGANLI
+203 NKVFLGNAGANLI
-216 AAYFIYSLING
+216 AAYFIYLLING

-253 FLRLLNRT
+253 FLRLLKKT

-282 ITVAIYLIISFMPLT
+282 ITTATYLIISFMPLT

-303 ITTLAFIPFQI
+303 ITTLIFIPFQI

-321 YRLRKITIKIN
+321 YRLR
-332 E
+332 